1 MGFVDVKSSAV
12 KVLSIESG
20 DGTPRFSVVGHFDKA
35 KASGLT
41 CVAVGNNIHALN
53 SAVTCEER
61 TDAFVRGP
69 KTEVAYKNILHSLFL
84 LDLTGS

>member
-1 MGFVDVKSSAV
+1 MGFVDVKRSAV
-12 KVLSIESG
+12 KVLTIESG
-20 DGTPRFSVVGHFDKA
+20 DGTPCLSVVAHFDEA

-41 CVAVGNNIHALN
+41 CIAVGNNIHALN

-61 TDAFVRGP
+61 TDALVRGP
-69 KTEVAYKNILHSLFL
+69 KTGVYYKDILHSLFL